1 MRYYLFIFIFL
12 FISGCSFLPT
22 TDPGY
27 WTEDNV
33 KMRIQKNDNKK
44 KLPKILEKSDD
55 IRTMSLKEYEIY
67 IDAYTKK
74 SKYPDISK

>member
-1 MRYYLFIFIFL
+1 MRYSLIVLTFL

-33 KMRIQKNDNKK
+33 KMRIQKNDYKK

-55 IRTMSLKEYEIY
+55 IRTMTLKEYEIY